1 VELGDVANELYG
13 LPPQEFIAARDAR
26 AKELRAE
33 DRHLAD
39 AVKTLRRPAP
49 VAWAVNLL
57 ARDDDLDGL
66 ETLGRKLRAAQQSA
80 DRQAIT
86 TLGTQRRELVRTLAG
101 RAGEL
106 AEAAGHPV
114 SQTVLD
120 EVAETLQAAMADP
133 DAGAAVRSGRLLRA
147 LESVGFEPVD
157 LEGAVAVPEGAASA
171 PKPARRK
178 GPRAVTDPDA
188 ELRRAR
194 ADADAAVADARRAVE
209 RAEEGIRELADR
221 AAEVDRRREELET
234 EVEDLERELRDARKG
249 LAAAERELQR
259 LDRDRGGAERRA
271 DQARTALRRAEER
284 REKLG

>member
-1 VELGDVANELYG
+1 MKA
-13 LPPQEFIAARDAR
+13 
-26 AKELRAE
+26 
-33 DRHLAD
+33 
-39 AVKTLRRPAP
+39 LRRPAP

-57 ARDDDLDGL
+57 ARDDDLDEL
-66 ETLGRKLRAAQQSA
+66 EALGEKLRAAQQSA

-86 TLGTQRRELVRTLAG
+86 TLGRQRRELVRTLAA

-106 AEAAGHPV
+106 ADAAGHAV

-133 DAGAAVRSGRLLRA
+133 DAAAAVRSGRLLRA
-147 LESVGFEPVD
+147 LESVGFEPVE
-157 LEGAVAVPEGAASA
+157 LEGALAVPEGVASA
-171 PKPARRK
+171 PKPGRRK

-209 RAEEGIRELADR
+209 RAEQGTHELADR

-234 EVEDLERELRDARKG
+234 EIDDLERNLRDAKKG
-249 LAAAERELQR
+249 LAQAERELQR

-271 DQARTALRRAEER
+271 DQARTALRRAQER
-284 REKLG
+284 RDSLD